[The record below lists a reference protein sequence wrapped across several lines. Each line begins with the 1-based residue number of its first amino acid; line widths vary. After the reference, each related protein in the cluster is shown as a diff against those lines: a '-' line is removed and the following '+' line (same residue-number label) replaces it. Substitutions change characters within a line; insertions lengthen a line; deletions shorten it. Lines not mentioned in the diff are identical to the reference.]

1 MSGARDVEDGDPV
14 AAHGLP
20 SSPAEGVAMSQ
31 LATLEYSLHELSRVV
46 GALNDSEM
54 DTISNCAPWTVRQLA
69 SHALNN
75 QLLWAG
81 MVTGEDLVSAED
93 TMGAVA
99 YEGDLALFADDVA
112 RRALALWETEGV
124 LLQTHVTP
132 LGELPGSI
140 VINFPTID
148 ALAHSW
154 DLTASVGR
162 AIEFTPEEIP
172 AIAAVVEATC
182 TDGARAMGLI
192 KAATEPPG
200 DATDTERLIAAAGRT
215 IPR

>member
-1 MSGARDVEDGDPV
+1 
-14 AAHGLP
+14 
-20 SSPAEGVAMSQ
+20 MSQ
-31 LATLEYSLHELSRVV
+31 LATLEYSLDELRGVV
-46 GALNDSEM
+46 AALDDSEM
-54 DTISNCAPWTVRQLA
+54 DMISNCAPWTVRRLA

-81 MVTGEDLVSAED
+81 MVTGEDLVSAEVA
-93 TMGAVA
+93 MGAVA

-124 LLQTHVTP
+124 LTQTHDTP

-148 ALAHSW
+148 ALAHAW
-154 DLTASVGR
+154 DLSASVGR
-162 AIEFTPEEIP
+162 AIEFTPEEMP
-172 AIAAVVEATC
+172 AISAVVEATC

-192 KAATEPPG
+192 KAATETPG
-200 DATDTERLIAAAGRT
+200 DATDTERLIAMAGRT
-215 IPR
+215 IHR